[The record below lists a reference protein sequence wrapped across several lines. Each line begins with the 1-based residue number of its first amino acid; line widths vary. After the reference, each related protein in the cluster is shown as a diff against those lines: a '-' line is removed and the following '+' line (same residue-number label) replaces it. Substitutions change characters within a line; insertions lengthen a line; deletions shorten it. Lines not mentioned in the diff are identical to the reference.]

1 MTFLILALGA
11 VGGYF
16 VGRNPQTTLKY
27 AVRGG
32 MVMGQKIREIK
43 AEIAETVED
52 QIQEENL
59 RTSASNVTKSD
70 VNKG

>member
-1 MTFLILALGA
+1 
-11 VGGYF
+11 
-16 VGRNPQTTLKY
+16 
-27 AVRGG
+27 
-32 MVMGQKIREIK
+32 VMGQKIREIK

-70 VNKG
+70 VN

>member
-1 MTFLILALGA
+1 MNFFILAIGA
-11 VGGYF
+11 LGGYF
-16 VGRNPQTTLKY
+16 VGRNPRSALKY

-32 MVMGQKIREIK
+32 MVVEQKIREIK

-59 RTSASNVTKSD
+59 RTSASNVNKSD
-70 VNKG
+70 VK

>member
-1 MTFLILALGA
+1 VTFLILAFGV

-16 VGRNPQTTLKY
+16 VGRNPHTALKY
-27 AVRGG
+27 AVHGG

-59 RTSASNVTKSD
+59 QTSASD
-70 VNKG
+70 VNKSDVK